1 MITGKQPQLD
11 VRQWVLDAEERSRQ
25 YLCETP
31 MEYSM
36 HLSKLTSA
44 EVYLKLDL
52 MQKTGSFKF
61 RGAVSK
67 IMSLTEEE
75 LNKGVVSASTGNFA
89 LAMGEAARLRGHKAT
104 IYVAKNIEASRLEL
118 IKSHG
123 VDVVI
128 YGAEAWD
135 AEKRAREVAE
145 QEGKIYV
152 SPYNDPIVVGGQGTC
167 GLEISRQLPDAQAA
181 FFAVGGAGLCCGS
194 GGWLKSFNPDIK
206 IIGVSP
212 EKSPVMYE
220 SVKANKMI
228 EMETF
233 PTLADTCAGG
243 VDPDSI
249 TLELCQKYVDEI
261 ILLTEQE
268 IEDSI
273 RLLFEHHRLVVEGS
287 GALSVGGLL
296 KLKDSFKGKKV
307 VLAICGRNIGL
318 DLFKQIISRDREL
331 T

>member
-1 MITGKQPQLD
+1 MITGKHQQQD
-11 VRQWVLDAEERSRQ
+11 VRQWVLDAEERSRE
-25 YLCETP
+25 YLWETP
-31 MEYSM
+31 LEYSL

-44 EVYLKLDL
+44 EVYLKLDS

-89 LAMGEAARLRGHKAT
+89 LALGEAARLRSCEVT

-118 IKSHG
+118 IKAHG
-123 VDVVI
+123 VDVVV
-128 YGAEAWD
+128 YGEEALD

-152 SPYNDPIVVGGQGTC
+152 SPYNDPVVVGGQGTC
-167 GLEISRQLPDAQAA
+167 GLEISKQLSDVQAA
-181 FFAVGGAGLCCGS
+181 FFAVGGGGLCSGS
-194 GGWLKSFNPDIK
+194 GGWLKSFNPDIE

-212 EKSPVMYE
+212 ERSPVMYE
-220 SVKANKMI
+220 SVKANKII

-243 VDPDSI
+243 VDPDTI
-249 TLELCQKYVDEI
+249 TLKLCQKYVDEI
-261 ILLTEQE
+261 ILLTERQ

-273 RLLFEHHRLVVEGS
+273 RLLFEHHRLIVEGS
-287 GALSVGGLL
+287 GALSVGGL
-296 KLKDSFKGKKV
+296 
-307 VLAICGRNIGL
+307 
-318 DLFKQIISRDREL
+318 
-331 T
+331 

>member
-1 MITGKQPQLD
+1 MITGKHQQPD
-11 VRQWVLDAEERSRQ
+11 VRQWVLDAEERCRE
-25 YLCETP
+25 YLWETP
-31 MEYSM
+31 LEYSL

-44 EVYLKLDL
+44 EVYLKLDS

-89 LAMGEAARLRGHKAT
+89 LALGAAARLRGHKVT
-104 IYVAKNIEASRLEL
+104 IYVANNIEASRLEL
-118 IKSHG
+118 IKAHG
-123 VDVVI
+123 IDVEV
-128 YGAEAWD
+128 YGEEAWH
-135 AEKRAREVAE
+135 AEKRAKEAAE

-152 SPYNDPIVVGGQGTC
+152 SPYNDPVVVGGQGTC
-167 GLEISRQLPDAQAA
+167 GLEISKQLPNVQAA
-181 FFAVGGAGLCCGS
+181 FFAVGGGGLCSGS
-194 GGWLKSFNPDIK
+194 GGWLKSFNPDVE

-220 SVKANKMI
+220 SVKANKII

-243 VDPDSI
+243 VDPDTI
-249 TLELCQKYVDEI
+249 TLELCQKYIDEI
-261 ILLTEQE
+261 ILVTEQQ
-268 IEDSI
+268 IADAI

-287 GALSVGGLL
+287 GALSVGGFL

-307 VLAICGRNIGL
+307 ALGICGRNIGL
-318 DLFKQIISRDREL
+318 DLFKQIIA
-331 T
+331 

>member
-1 MITGKQPQLD
+1 
-11 VRQWVLDAEERSRQ
+11 
-25 YLCETP
+25 
-31 MEYSM
+31 
-36 HLSKLTSA
+36 
-44 EVYLKLDL
+44 
-52 MQKTGSFKF
+52 
-61 RGAVSK
+61 
-67 IMSLTEEE
+67 MSLTEEE

-89 LAMGEAARLRGHKAT
+89 LALGEAARLRSCEVT
-104 IYVAKNIEASRLEL
+104 IYVAKNIEPSRLEL
-118 IKSHG
+118 IKAHG
-123 VDVVI
+123 VDVVV
-128 YGAEAWD
+128 YGEEAWD

-152 SPYNDPIVVGGQGTC
+152 SPYNDPVVVGGQGTC
-167 GLEISRQLPDAQAA
+167 GLEISKQLPDVQAA

-194 GGWLKSFNPDIK
+194 GGWLKSFNPNIE

-220 SVKANKMI
+220 SVKANKII

-243 VDPDSI
+243 VDPDTI

-261 ILLTEQE
+261 ILLTEGQ
-268 IEDSI
+268 IENSI

-287 GALSVGGLL
+287 GALSVGGFL

-307 VLAICGRNIGL
+307 VLGICGRNIGL
-318 DLFKQIISRDREL
+318 DLFKQIIA
-331 T
+331 

>member
-1 MITGKQPQLD
+1 MTRSKRQQQD
-11 VRQWVLDAEERSRQ
+11 VRQWVLDAEQRSRK
-25 YLCETP
+25 YLWETP
-31 MEYSM
+31 LEYSL
-36 HLSKLTSA
+36 HLSNLTSA
-44 EVYLKLDL
+44 EVYLKLDS

-75 LNKGVVSASTGNFA
+75 LDRGVVSTSTGNFA
-89 LAMGEAARLRGHKAT
+89 LALGEAARLRGYKAT
-104 IYVAKNIEASRLEL
+104 IYVAKNIEPSRMEL
-118 IKSHG
+118 IKAHG
-123 VDVVI
+123 VDVVV
-128 YGAEAWD
+128 YGEEAWD
-135 AEKRAREVAE
+135 AERRAREVAE

-152 SPYNDPIVVGGQGTC
+152 SPYNDPVVVGGQGTC
-167 GLEISRQLPDAQAA
+167 GLEISRQLPDVQAA
-181 FFAVGGAGLCCGS
+181 FFAVGGGGLASGS

-220 SVKANKMI
+220 SVKANKII

-243 VDPDSI
+243 IDPDTI
-249 TLELCQKYVDEI
+249 TLALCQKYVDEI
-261 ILLTEQE
+261 VLLTERQ

-287 GALSVGGLL
+287 GALSVGGFL

-307 VLAICGRNIGL
+307 ALAICGRNIGL
-318 DLFKQIISRDREL
+318 DLFKQIIA
-331 T
+331 

>member
-1 MITGKQPQLD
+1 MITGSQQENK
-11 VRQWVLDAEERSRQ
+11 VRQWVLDAEERCRE
-25 YLCETP
+25 YLNETP
-31 MEYSM
+31 MEYSL
-36 HLSKLTSA
+36 HLSNLTSA

-75 LNKGVVSASTGNFA
+75 LNKGVVSASTGNYA
-89 LAMGEAARLRGHKAT
+89 LAVGEAMRLRGHKAT

-118 IKSHG
+118 MKAHG
-123 VDVVI
+123 FDVVI
-128 YGAEAWD
+128 YGEEAWD

-145 QEGKIYV
+145 QKGKIYV

-167 GLEISRQLPDAQAA
+167 GLEISRQLPDVQAA
-181 FFAVGGAGLCCGS
+181 FFAVGAGGLCSGS
-194 GGWLKSFNPDIK
+194 GGWLKSFNPDIE

-212 EKSPVMYE
+212 EKSPVMFE
-220 SVKANKMI
+220 SVKANKII

-243 VDPDSI
+243 VDLDSI

-261 ILLTEQE
+261 TLVTEQE
-268 IEDSI
+268 IADAI
-273 RLLFEHHRLVVEGS
+273 HLLFEHHRLVVEGS
-287 GALSVGGLL
+287 GALSVGGFL

-307 VLAICGRNIGL
+307 VLAICGRNIDL
-318 DLFKQIISRDREL
+318 DLFKKIIA
-331 T
+331 

>member
-1 MITGKQPQLD
+1 MIADRQQENE
-11 VRQWVLDAEERSRQ
+11 VRQWVLDAEERSREHIN
-25 YLCETP
+25 ETP
-31 MEYSM
+31 LEYSL
-36 HLSKLTSA
+36 HLSNLTSA

-75 LNKGVVSASTGNFA
+75 LNKGVVSASTGNYA
-89 LAMGEAARLRGHKAT
+89 LAVGEAMRIRGHKAT
-104 IYVAKNIEASRLEL
+104 IYVAENIEPSRLEL
-118 IKSHG
+118 IKAHG

-128 YGAEAWD
+128 YGEEAWA
-135 AEKRAREVAE
+135 AERRARDVAE
-145 QEGKIYV
+145 QEGQIYV
-152 SPYNDPIVVGGQGTC
+152 SPYNDPVVVGGQGTC
-167 GLEISRQLPDAQAA
+167 GLEISRQLPDVQAA
-181 FFAVGGAGLCCGS
+181 FFAVGGAGLCGGS
-194 GGWLKSFNPDIK
+194 GGWLKSFNPDVE

-220 SVKANKMI
+220 SVKANRI
-228 EMETF
+228 VEMETF

-261 ILLTEQE
+261 VLVTEQE
-268 IEDSI
+268 IEDAI

-287 GALSVGGLL
+287 GALSVAGFL
-296 KLKDSFKGKKV
+296 KRKDSFKGKKV
-307 VLAICGRNIGL
+307 ALGICGRNIGL
-318 DLFKQIISRDREL
+318 ELFKKIIA
-331 T
+331 